1 MYLRIIGQRTAK
13 TGVFKLPHTLS
24 TEKKLTLDQVHQT
37 LIEQG
42 LYSRVPIGTQFL
54 IILVRNYDLGSPK

>member
-13 TGVFKLPHTLS
+13 TGIFKLPHTLS

-37 LIEQG
+37 LVEQG
-42 LYSRVPIGTQFL
+42 LYFL
-54 IILVRNYDLGSPK
+54 SDICLQNLHNVKT

>member
-42 LYSRVPIGTQFL
+42 LYSRFTSKGTQFL
-54 IILVRNYDLGSPK
+54 IILTCTPKF